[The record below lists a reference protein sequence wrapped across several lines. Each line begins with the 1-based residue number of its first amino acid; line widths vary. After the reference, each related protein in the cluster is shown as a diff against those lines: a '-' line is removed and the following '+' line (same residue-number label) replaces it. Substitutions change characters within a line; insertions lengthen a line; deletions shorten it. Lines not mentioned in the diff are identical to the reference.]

1 MSALPPLEANV
12 LLQRHEEQL
21 FRLAEFRG
29 RQKGR
34 ERFEDMRFRRVEST
48 ALFEFE
54 VKVIVVSRFAA
65 LDCFENVAKTLLAEK
80 DMVFLHHP
88 PSRLI
93 IR

>member
-1 MSALPPLEANV
+1 MFFSNAMKNSSSGSLNIGACRKDASDLRICDFGELNPR
-12 LLQRHEEQL
+12 LLSNL
-21 FRLAEFRG
+21 
-29 RQKGR
+29 K
-34 ERFEDMRFRRVEST
+34 S
-48 ALFEFE
+48 
-54 VKVIVVSRFAA
+54 KVIVVSRFAA